1 VTVARI
7 CFLNPF
13 GTDDYDR
20 LITDTLAPY
29 LRGGTDVEIRH
40 LEGCPRNLDYYVP
53 KHLVETEVLR
63 AAIGAERDGFDALV
77 IGCCYDP
84 ALEQAREAVT
94 IPVVGP
100 LEASVSLAHM
110 FGHRFS
116 VVTDHR
122 KAVPKL
128 EDLVRIYGLEAN
140 CRSVS
145 AIDWWVDDM
154 IGDPAAVAR
163 EAAAR
168 SREVLERDGA
178 EVIVLGCTIIAA
190 CFEKTRLDS
199 ASDLDGLAII
209 NPNLIAVKVA
219 ELLADL
225 AAVGQYRISRA
236 GYYQRHEQHDPAEA
250 LEVLALLEPR
260 PKTEVR

>member
-1 VTVARI
+1 VARI

-13 GTDDYDR
+13 GTDDYDQ
-20 LITDTLAPY
+20 LIHGTLAPY
-29 LRGGTDVEIRH
+29 LRSGTEVEIQH
-40 LEGCPRNLDYYVP
+40 LEDCPRNIDYYVP
-53 KHLVETEVLR
+53 KHLVETEILR
-63 AAIGAERDGFDALV
+63 AAVGAERDGFDALV

-128 EDLVRIYGLEAN
+128 EDLVRTYGLEAN
-140 CRSVS
+140 CRSVT
-145 AIDWWVDDM
+145 AIDWWIDDM

-163 EAAAR
+163 DAAAR
-168 SREVLERDGA
+168 SREVLERDRA

-190 CFEKTRLDS
+190 CFEKTL
-199 ASDLDGLAII
+199 LDGAPDIEGLAVI

-219 ELLADL
+219 EMLADL
-225 AAVGQYRISRA
+225 AAVGQYRISRE
-236 GYYQRHEQHDPAEA
+236 GFYQRHEQHDPAEA
-250 LEVLALLEPR
+250 RDVFSLIEPR
-260 PKTEVR
+260 PRTGAPK